1 MIVSP
6 SVVLLSIGVGAPVL
20 LLALGV
26 LYHGYVLANQPAA
39 PDRLTE
45 HVASAAVEP
54 AEELVAELQ
63 DAMHEIRGQLGSQR
77 QALSNLLSAAT
88 QSPQTARAPVLAPAS
103 GAPLPAGPSA
113 DMMDDVTPGAA
124 TEDLTGLVRRLVAE
138 GLSDRA
144 IARRMRIG
152 LEEVRIARTR
162 IGSQA

>member
-6 SVVLLSIGVGAPVL
+6 AVVLLSIGVGAPIL

-26 LYHGYVLANQPAA
+26 LYHAYVLANQPAA
-39 PDRLTE
+39 PDQLME
-45 HVASAAVEP
+45 HVASAAIEP

-77 QALSNLLSAAT
+77 RALSSLLSATPQAT
-88 QSPQTARAPVLAPAS
+88 EAPVLAPAA
-103 GAPLPAGPSA
+103 GAPMPVSPSREMTDEVA
-113 DMMDDVTPGAA
+113 PGAP

-138 GLSDRA
+138 GLSDRS

-162 IGSQA
+162 IGSRA

>member
-6 SVVLLSIGVGAPVL
+6 AVVLLSIGVGAPIL

-26 LYHGYVLANQPAA
+26 LYHSYVLANQSAA
-39 PDRLTE
+39 PDQLME
-45 HVASAAVEP
+45 HVASAAIEP

-77 QALSNLLSAAT
+77 QALSSLLSAA
-88 QSPQTARAPVLAPAS
+88 PQATEAPALAPAS
-103 GAPLPAGPSA
+103 GAPMPMSPSPEMTDEVA
-113 DMMDDVTPGAA
+113 PGAP

-138 GLSDRA
+138 GLSDRS

-162 IGSQA
+162 IGSRT

>member
-6 SVVLLSIGVGAPVL
+6 AVVLLSIGVGAPIL

-26 LYHGYVLANQPAA
+26 LYHAYVLANQPAA
-39 PDRLTE
+39 PDQLME
-45 HVASAAVEP
+45 HVASAAIEP

-77 QALSNLLSAAT
+77 RALSNLLSAAPQAQQAT
-88 QSPQTARAPVLAPAS
+88 QAPALAPAA
-103 GAPLPAGPSA
+103 GAPMPVSSSPG
-113 DMMDDVTPGAA
+113 MTDDVAPGAP
-124 TEDLTGLVRRLVAE
+124 TESLTGVVGRLVAE

-144 IARRMRIG
+144 IARRIRIG

-162 IGSQA
+162 IGSRA